1 MTRLA
6 GALRPSCVAVG
17 RTIADKASAL
27 REIAELASGAAM
39 PGGFRVEEVLAGLR
53 QREELGTTGF
63 GGQIAIPHCR
73 LESAREFVVGLISVP
88 EGVEFDSLDGEPVR
102 LIAFMVGPE
111 TTSNEHIH
119 MLSAISQALSD
130 PDAVAAMVASTS
142 PEDLREAFLQR
153 ARRDPGGEEP
163 EGRNLFH
170 LVVQDE
176 ETFHDLLRLLSE
188 VPSVVVSV
196 VPAEHS
202 SLYLSKIPLFADLWR
217 DRPRR
222 FVRILLAIVG
232 KGITNETIRRIER
245 AAGPLQQRRDLLLTV
260 QELFYCAGGLDG

>member
-1 MTRLA
+1 MTRLDN
-6 GALRPSCVAVG
+6 ALRPSCVSVG
-17 RTIADKASAL
+17 RAIADKSSAL
-27 REIAELASGAAM
+27 REIAELARDAAT
-39 PGGFRVEEVLAGLR
+39 PGGFRMEEVLAGLQ
-53 QREELGTTGF
+53 QREDLGSTGF
-63 GGQIAIPHCR
+63 GNQIAIPHCR
-73 LESAREFVVGLISVP
+73 LESAQEFVVGLVSVP
-88 EGVEFDSLDGEPVR
+88 EGVDFDSIDGEPVR

-130 PDAVAAMVASTS
+130 PDAVAAMVAAPS
-142 PEDLREAFLQR
+142 PEALREAFFR
-153 ARRDPGGEEP
+153 YARSDPAEESP
-163 EGRNLFH
+163 EGRSLFH

-176 ETFHDLLRLLSE
+176 DTFHDLLRLLSE
-188 VPSVVVSV
+188 IPSVVVSV

-222 FVRILLAIVG
+222 FIRILLAIVG
-232 KGITNETIRRIER
+232 KRITNETIRRIER